1 MAYNPGAG
9 VMPDY
14 DVYVNDE
21 FLQKA
26 AFRTVTPYVSV
37 RAGANVKVGIKA
49 VGSTNTS
56 PYVSLATF
64 AAPSNS
70 FYTVGFTGPLEGPV
84 GQVTQRTNPF
94 INPDLRRV
102 PNPGRA
108 TGLWYRWSETP
119 AAVDFRAVSGD
130 PMNSDCNLTCI
141 SYLNTPAGGG
151 CPTCAI
157 TQAPDVERISDLIG
171 KTIITLSEFETGTYS
186 FYPTLV
192 GKNDPLWNVRF
203 NNGAGGVVGTRSL
216 QVEGAVPITNGARG
230 KWYDFFA
237 QGDSLLKANANNLEV
252 QLSVTTVEHDVT
264 SGCTFV
270 VDARNARVPTRNTM
284 TVTSGAAAASAGV
297 AAMGL
302 VGVLL
307 AASTLL

>member
-1 MAYNPGAG
+1 
-9 VMPDY
+9 
-14 DVYVNDE
+14 
-21 FLQKA
+21 
-26 AFRTVTPYVSV
+26 
-37 RAGANVKVGIKA
+37 
-49 VGSTNTS
+49 
-56 PYVSLATF
+56 
-64 AAPSNS
+64 
-70 FYTVGFTGPLEGPV
+70 
-84 GQVTQRTNPF
+84 
-94 INPDLRRV
+94 
-102 PNPGRA
+102 
-108 TGLWYRWSETP
+108 
-119 AAVDFRAVSGD
+119 
-130 PMNSDCNLTCI
+130 
-141 SYLNTPAGGG
+141 
-151 CPTCAI
+151 
-157 TQAPDVERISDLIG
+157 VERISDLIG

-203 NNGAGGVVGTRSL
+203 NNGAGGVVGTRNL

-252 QLSVTTVEHDVT
+252 QLIVTTVEHDIT